1 MRNITMLE
9 TNSITGGCM
18 CNAKKCTFDSGNS
31 TLSECAKFCGDL
43 CTANDKTSNSRFY
56 TGVIIIS
63 TAAVAGLYLLSK
75 MKGEL
80 HFNLGGIN
88 LGGINFGGGAGG
100 NGGCGNGDVGKMGM
114 DLGKV
119 GFALK

>member
-9 TNSITGGCM
+9 TNSMTGGCI
-18 CNAKKCTFDSGNS
+18 CDAKKCTFNSGNS
-31 TLSECAKFCGDL
+31 TLSECAKFCDDL

-88 LGGINFGGGAGG
+88 FGGGAG
-100 NGGCGNGDVGKMGM
+100 GNGDVGKMGM